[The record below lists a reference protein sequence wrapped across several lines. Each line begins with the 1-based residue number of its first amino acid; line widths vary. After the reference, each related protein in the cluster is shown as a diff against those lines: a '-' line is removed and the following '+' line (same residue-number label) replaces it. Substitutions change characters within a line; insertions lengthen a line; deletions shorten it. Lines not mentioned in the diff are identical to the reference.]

1 MFSFLFLFA
10 GIVIGSVC
18 SWLILRQKVK
28 SASELAAA
36 NAGKDLAVA
45 QEKLAARDQEL
56 CSMQKQLSEACE
68 NLSKQNRAV
77 EELNIQKA
85 TNEERLARIP
95 VLEKE
100 LAELKQTLAKE
111 SELRTIASNQLAE
124 VSTQANERGKRLEEL
139 KIELGALKKTNQE
152 LEQQVAA
159 KNISLADMD
168 ARVTEERKQI
178 GEKLTLLTE
187 AKEQMKTD
195 FKNLANTILE
205 EKSIKFTEQNKEK
218 LDGILTPLREQLGDF
233 KKKVED
239 VYDKESQGRA
249 ALLNEIGN
257 LHKLNLKISEDAI
270 NLTNALKGDNKA
282 QGNWG
287 QLALERVLEMSGLE
301 KGREYEIQVHTH
313 DEEGNRFLPDVVIR
327 LPQDKDV
334 VVDAKVSLNA
344 YEQYCSIE
352 SPEERTVALNSHL
365 LSMRNHI
372 RDLSSKK
379 YDTLKEIR
387 SLDYVLMFIPIE
399 AAFLT
404 AIKEDKSLFS
414 EAFTKNI
421 ILVCPSTLL
430 VTLRTIANIWRY
442 EYQNQ
447 NAQEIARKAA
457 DLYDKVVGFV
467 ETLQEVGEYLKKST
481 DKYDAAMKSLST
493 GKGNVIRRIEEFKQL
508 GVKGKK
514 SVPQELLGSVEEAG
528 ESLAAVKVQKI
539 EETEF

>member
-1 MFSFLFLFA
+1 MYSLVYLITGTILGGVA
-10 GIVIGSVC
+10 T
-18 SWLILRQKVK
+18 WLVFRQKIK
-28 SASELAAA
+28 GASDLTAA
-36 NAGKDLAVA
+36 NAAKDLAVA
-45 QEKLAARDQEL
+45 QEKLSSREQEL
-56 CSMQKQLSEACE
+56 VSAQRQLNEACE
-68 NLSKQNRAV
+68 NLGNQKKAV
-77 EELNIQKA
+77 EELNIQNA
-85 TNEERLARIP
+85 TSEERMVRIP
-95 VLEKE
+95 ILEKE
-100 LAELKQTLAKE
+100 LAESKQSLSKE
-111 SELRTIASNQLAE
+111 SELKATISNQLAE
-124 VSTQANERGKRLEEL
+124 VSTQADERGKRLEEL
-139 KIELGALKKTNQE
+139 KIELGVAKKANQE
-152 LEQQVAA
+152 LEQQIAT
-159 KNISLADMD
+159 KNIALADMA
-168 ARVTEERKQI
+168 ARVTEERRQMD
-178 GEKLTLLTE
+178 EKLALLNE

-195 FKNLANTILE
+195 FQNLANQILE
-205 EKSIKFTEQNKEK
+205 EKSKTFTEQNKEK
-218 LDGILTPLREQLGDF
+218 LDGILLPLREQLGDF

-249 ALLNEIGN
+249 TLLNEIGN
-257 LHKLNLKISEDAI
+257 LQKLNLKISEDAI

-301 KGREYEIQVHTH
+301 KGREYEIQVHAH

-327 LPQDKDV
+327 LPQEKDV

-344 YEQYCSIE
+344 YEQYCSV
-352 SPEERTVALNSHL
+352 SNPEERIAALNNHL

-372 RDLSSKK
+372 RDLSLKK
-379 YDTLKEIR
+379 YDSLKEIR

-457 DLYDKVVGFV
+457 DLYDKIVSFI
-467 ETLQEVGEYLKKST
+467 ETLQEVGDHLKKST
-481 DKYDAAMKSLST
+481 DKYEAAMKSLSS

-514 SVPQELLGSVEEAG
+514 TVPQELLGQIEDVE
-528 ESLAAVKVQKI
+528 ESLATVEVEKI
-539 EETEF
+539 DNQQ

>member
-1 MFSFLFLFA
+1 MYSF
-10 GIVIGSVC
+10 VC
-18 SWLILRQKVK
+18 LITGTILGCVATWLVFRQKIK
-28 SASELAAA
+28 DASNLTAA
-36 NAGKDLAVA
+36 NAAKDLAVT
-45 QEKLAARDQEL
+45 QEKLSFREQEL
-56 CSMQKQLSEACE
+56 VSAQRQLNEACE
-68 NLSKQNRAV
+68 NLGNQKKTV

-85 TNEERLARIP
+85 TSEERLEQIP
-95 VLEKE
+95 LLEKA
-100 LAELKQTLAKE
+100 LSELKQNLLKE
-111 SELRTIASNQLAE
+111 FETRATISKELAE
-124 VSTQANERGKRLEEL
+124 VSTHANDRGSRLEEL
-139 KIELGALKKTNQE
+139 KIELGALKKQNQE
-152 LEQQVAA
+152 LEQQIAT
-159 KNISLADMD
+159 KNIALADMG
-168 ARVTEERKQI
+168 ARVTEERKQMN
-178 GEKLTLLTE
+178 EKLELLNE
-187 AKEQMKTD
+187 AKEQMKKD
-195 FKNLANTILE
+195 FQNLANQILE
-205 EKSIKFTEQNKEK
+205 EKTKTFTEQNKEK
-218 LDGILTPLREQLGDF
+218 LDGILLPLREQLGDF

-249 ALLNEIGN
+249 ALLNEIGS

-301 KGREYEIQVHTH
+301 KGREYEIQVHAH

-327 LPQDKDV
+327 LPQEKDV
-334 VVDAKVSLNA
+334 IVDAKVSLNA
-344 YEQYCSIE
+344 YEQYCSVDN
-352 SPEERTVALNSHL
+352 PEDRTTALKNHL
-365 LSMRNHI
+365 VSMRNHI
-372 RDLSSKK
+372 RDLSLKK
-379 YDTLKEIR
+379 YDSLKEIR

-457 DLYDKVVGFV
+457 DLYDKIVSFI
-467 ETLQEVGEYLKKST
+467 ETLQEVGDHLKKST
-481 DKYDAAMKSLST
+481 DKYEAAMKSLST

-514 SVPQELLGSVEEAG
+514 AVPQELLGHVEDVG
-528 ESLAAVKVQKI
+528 ENTAVIKVEMA
-539 EETEF
+539 EE